1 MAPNISR
8 SPSTQGDCAD
18 DGVLWINSSIM
29 EPMRA
34 TMTVSQI
41 GMAWL
46 LAAIIATEGPVPVSD
61 VRKVLN
67 IAPRKWGMPLDRL
80 GFMFVISDGIV
91 DLNDYAFV
99 SEDGAE

>member
-1 MAPNISR
+1 MTYFAAKTPCQNGHVHASR
-8 SPSTQGDCAD
+8 KEAKHCNA
-18 DGVLWINSSIM
+18 LH
-29 EPMRA
+29 
-34 TMTVSQI
+34 
-41 GMAWL
+41 L

-67 IAPRKWGMPLDRL
+67 IAPRKWGLPLDRL